1 MNAVQP
7 DKVVVLGVGNLLMSD
22 EGLGVR
28 CVLDL
33 ERAGGLPAGVRVVE
47 GGTSTHELLE
57 DLEDLDALVIVDA
70 VAAKEAPGTVV
81 RFEGSRVH
89 AAFSNT
95 FSPHQHGINDLLAS
109 LAFLG
114 RAPRHVVLLGVQPER
129 LALGMELSPTVEA
142 VMPELTRRVH
152 AELKAIL
159 GPPAEG

>member
-1 MNAVQP
+1 MSSVRP
-7 DKVVVLGVGNLLMSD
+7 EKVVVLGVGNLLMSD

-28 CVLDL
+28 CVLEL

-57 DLEDLDALVIVDA
+57 DLEDLDVLVIVDA
-70 VAAKEAPGTVV
+70 VAAGQQPGAVL
-81 RFEGSRVH
+81 RFEGSQVP

-114 RAPRHVVLLGVQPER
+114 RAPRRVILLGVQPER

-142 VMPELTRRVH
+142 VMPELKRRVH
-152 AELKAIL
+152 AEVEAVVRSS
-159 GPPAEG
+159 

>member
-1 MNAVQP
+1 VRP
-7 DKVVVLGVGNLLMSD
+7 EKVVVLGVGNLLMSD

-28 CVLDL
+28 CVLEL

-57 DLEDLDALVIVDA
+57 DLEDLDVLVIVDA
-70 VAAKEAPGTVV
+70 VAAGQKPGAVL
-81 RFEGSRVH
+81 RFEGSQVP

-114 RAPRHVVLLGVQPER
+114 RAPRRVILLGVQPER
-129 LALGMELSPTVEA
+129 LALGMELSSTVEA
-142 VMPELTRRVH
+142 VMPELKRRVH
-152 AELKAIL
+152 AEVEAVVRSS
-159 GPPAEG
+159 

>member
-1 MNAVQP
+1 MNAVRP
-7 DKVVVLGVGNLLMSD
+7 DKVVVLGVGHLLMGE

-33 ERAGGLPAGVRVVE
+33 VRAGGLPAGVRVVE

-70 VAAKEAPGTVV
+70 VAAKEPPGTVV
-81 RFEGSRVH
+81 RFEGSRVP

-95 FSPHQHGINDLLAS
+95 LSPHQHGINDLLAS

-114 RAPRHVVLLGVQPER
+114 REPRHVVLLGVQPQR

-152 AELKAIL
+152 AELAAIL
-159 GPPAEG
+159 GRPS